1 MGYLTLKKF
10 LKLNQY
16 ILRSEHSSK
25 QTNSSALYVSIDIKL
40 LVLLI
45 KLNVA
50 TNNKQTKRLSL
61 FLGVGTFKAS
71 RALSWYLDI
80 VWPTE
85 GGDID

>member
-50 TNNKQTKRLSL
+50 TIVTINKQSVYLFSLVLVPLKRL
-61 FLGVGTFKAS
+61 
-71 RALSWYLDI
+71 
-80 VWPTE
+80 E
-85 GGDID
+85 H